1 MLFRSNEYKNPNRIT
16 PEIAIAELRAI
27 SSPSDLFLFF
37 LGKIL
42 VWQKVTI
49 IKMVIHEYSII

>member
-1 MLFRSNEYKNPNRIT
+1 MT

>member
-1 MLFRSNEYKNPNRIT
+1 MT

-27 SSPSDLFLFF
+27 SSPSGLFLFF